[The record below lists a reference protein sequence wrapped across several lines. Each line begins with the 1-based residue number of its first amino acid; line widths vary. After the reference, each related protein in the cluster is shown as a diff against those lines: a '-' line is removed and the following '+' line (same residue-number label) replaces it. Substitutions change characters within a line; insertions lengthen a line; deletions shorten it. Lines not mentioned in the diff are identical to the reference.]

1 MNSNNQQSSESHQYF
16 DNSKARLVLL
26 CELYFPLFIIM
37 WTIWYTHLN
46 PAYTWA
52 YPVIL
57 CMLLYLVLG
66 VGFLASIL
74 SRRMNS
80 VSYQGSFYLPSLYV
94 RGVGNQLKVF
104 KSPRKFW
111 LNFRIEIVV
120 ITLFFT
126 GLYWVTLHHHWPKIE
141 SSLNLEVNGNVFPN
155 LLWVLPGMLL
165 PTMFLLLVL
174 VRWDNIREGLDSV
187 FKVALTGV
195 GVIIF
200 LHILLRLYPELPTL
214 TSDTALQKFQNFSIT
229 KWISQFTLYI
239 YWAWIQQFIVLGVI
253 ATTLS
258 RVVDIDS
265 SSGRHVVSLNS
276 ALLFG
281 IMHLPNIWLFMI
293 TFVLGYM
300 LAQTFLRHRNLFV
313 VSLVHALI
321 ASLYYQLLPLSLSP
335 KLKGFNGDIDIYEW
349 SRVLVF
355 GVMFLTFVSLLFR
368 QKKIAVQLRV
378 ILGAFMLFL
387 IILLYP
393 SNSQGPDF
401 LWGVTGNGKGWRS
414 HNMSII
420 SHGSDYTEYEV
431 KGRSPYIRSQPLIID
446 SDKQDIVEIE
456 ISFGTPGKVRGVIY
470 PDFGQGFREDLYI
483 VFPLQQ
489 GRHKYR
495 HKLNSKQTPFRIKF
509 ETDAAAGTRLRIH
522 SFRFVYA
529 NDDE

>member
-1 MNSNNQQSSESHQYF
+1 MNSNNQQSSESHQCF
-16 DNSKARLVLL
+16 ENSKASLVLL

-66 VGFLASIL
+66 VGFLTSIL

-80 VSYQGSFYLPSLYV
+80 VSYQTSRYLPSLYV

-104 KSPRKFW
+104 KSPREFW

-120 ITLFFT
+120 VSLLFT
-126 GLYWVTLHHHWPKIE
+126 GLYWVSLQHHWPKIE
-141 SSLNLEVNGNVFPN
+141 SSLNLEANGNVFPN
-155 LLWVLPGMLL
+155 LLWVLPALLL
-165 PTMFLLLVL
+165 PTIFLLLVL
-174 VRWDNIREGLDSV
+174 VRWDNLREGLGSA

-195 GVIIF
+195 GVIVF
-200 LHILLRLYPELPTL
+200 LHILLRFYPELPTL
-214 TSDTALQKFQNFSIT
+214 TSDTALQKFQEFSVT
-229 KWISQFTLYI
+229 KWVSQFTFYI

-281 IMHLPNIWLFMI
+281 VMHLPNVWLFAI
-293 TFVLGYM
+293 TSVLGYM
-300 LAQTFLRHRNLFV
+300 LAQTFLRHRNLFA

-335 KLKGFNGDIDIYEW
+335 KLKGFTGDIGIYEG
-349 SRVLVF
+349 SRALVF
-355 GVMFLTFVSLLFR
+355 GVIFISFVFLLLR
-368 QKKIAVQLRV
+368 QKKIAVQLRL
-378 ILGAFMLFL
+378 IPGAIMLL
-387 IILLYP
+387 MMVLLYP

-401 LWGVTGNGKGWRS
+401 SWGASGNGKGWRL
-414 HNMSII
+414 HNMSIV
-420 SHGSDYTEYEV
+420 SHGADYTEYKV

-446 SDKQDIVEIE
+446 PDKQDIVEIE
-456 ISFGTPGKVRGVIY
+456 ISFETPGKVRGIIY
-470 PDFGQGFREDLYI
+470 PDFGQGFREDLFI
-483 VFPLQQ
+483 AFQLQQ

-495 HKLNSKQTPFRIKF
+495 HKLNSKQTPFRMKF
-509 ETDAAAGTRLRIH
+509 ETDAIAGTRLRIH
-522 SFRFVYA
+522 SFRFVSA
-529 NDDE
+529 NDE